1 MKNKNSLTIFDVR
14 RQKKKRFI
22 IWTLVIVIIMTTCFG
37 QAPLVSE
44 ADVDDKPED
53 YTYFQCIVDEMTK
66 DKDRK
71 FTILEIVPDTSC
83 SEFLFY
89 GADKSIRD
97 KLDWINEN
105 EQDTTIRRWF
115 GTIGGWDGAVMA
127 QSQYQLNADG
137 FSNFKFTF
145 NISRL
150 TGKKYV
156 EVENMFLNYVLT
168 DYVDFMEDR
177 LVINTKAANEVTVE
191 DVQNADFVYVS
202 TKCHDNNT
210 YTTNQFFNGYMSD
223 GEGGYQPVEA
233 SQITKY
239 TRNADGSFTEVA
251 VNSSGNAPT
260 YMDYEFVENGS
271 EKDELLRSIDGRIT
285 GANPEYLTYPSAD
298 GRGYY
303 ISRDLSW
310 AAAEAIMNATLEG
323 KTFKNGQI
331 RMMPVVFDAST
342 IGTAGNNVK
351 RMEAVVRSTITDVPT
366 DADKIISD
374 KDGNTYT
381 GYAIVK
387 NMISTVYP
395 VYNEYGAKTAV
406 MHSQYYSD
414 HLADNND
421 ADGKAIIVDGKD
433 SGENAQQVSEKDG
446 RYVTSS
452 EWEGYLAYLCQDIQY
467 GRAGNIKAKLDAEG
481 IFINAVKTGA
491 EESYTNSSGEKVYTS
506 ASTNFLIDNQAFTSR
521 QDYLNPHY
529 YAFRGTANLIP
540 QNYDTKLW
548 GVSNAPDLL
557 GKDNGNYT
565 VIDILKYLL
574 GIRDGKIKVNP
585 DPDVFGGL
593 YLKVLEIEPASVFK
607 FDTQEKIETLAA
619 AMGIAKENLVTAD
632 STGVT
637 RNMDGSYTVPDG
649 KYMIEVDCYTPNG
662 VNGLNTEFIGA
673 YDIIYIGDEKGNLN
687 TDGSGDTVYRDSSLN
702 GCLYTAYGDT
712 TTVKSELMGFLSGD
726 FAGTYRDGGVT
737 YRYLKNGG
745 TTARLSGNDL
755 TEFKTEQIKKYAAA
769 GNIVLVG
776 DLLYDGKYTYA
787 TSNMRDLLGTITET
801 PAYRG
806 NVFKYSQ
813 AIKVIY
819 AYNNQNPVFEKV
831 DVTNSISA
839 SEVSPSLTYSDEEG
853 IVNNVIRTGGAETK
867 LTYHVKMGN
876 LQEDKN
882 YRMKII
888 LDKNGDGIFSETE
901 TLDEANEIYHNHVY
915 TGAELEDMNITI
927 ELNDKFSGLFIWKII
942 IQEEDTEKVIKS
954 ETTGSVAV
962 NSRQR
967 DVEVLQIV
975 PGSLQPG
982 KTKVYD
988 ITLLM
993 AGQNDDGSYVT
1004 ADNIRNAENIK
1015 GVYHTTSGLY
1025 EMTKEQ
1031 VNSNRDITDFEKL
1044 LWQTYQAIGYKVNIT
1059 AMTTDKFNEEYGNI
1073 NDYDMVVL
1081 GFADCFG
1088 YSDVNESAAQAITD
1102 YINTGKALLFSHDTV
1117 SFTSL
1122 SAKEYLVWKN
1132 SAWSYAGDY
1141 WSPNISTRFRNLVGM
1156 NRYGVSVND
1165 AENGNEY
1172 VPESSAGT
1180 KISEIQGISNFTLM
1194 RFSSGYKYPYN
1205 PSKAVSSSSMNT
1217 TKVDKLNTGQ
1227 VTQYPFRIDESI
1239 SVAKTHAQYYQL
1251 DMELP
1256 RDAEGNAQEED
1267 KVMVWYTLAAEDGT
1281 NNYFSDTASDA
1292 INNYYIYSKANVT
1305 YTGAGHSKMLDSDG
1319 KATSISELKLFV
1331 NTIVKALAAGNFAP
1345 EVEVRNAQKSTGK
1358 YNIYIN
1364 ELAAEEDYKIVFCAT
1379 DADLYEG
1386 RGRFKAA
1393 DVVWTDD
1400 DGNDHVLIDYG
1411 NTLVSGIEQTIYIK
1425 DLQSVLSGDLYSKL
1439 ITEIQNGTADF
1450 TITAEDARGAKGTAN
1465 VGFTLRQLF
1474 WLD

>member
-44 ADVDDKPED
+44 ADVDDKPEN

-233 SQITKY
+233 PQITKY
-239 TRNADGSFTEVA
+239 TRNADGSFTEVV

-271 EKDELLRSIDGRIT
+271 EKDELLRSIDGRIN
-285 GANPEYLTYPSAD
+285 GENPEYLTYPSAD

-433 SGENAQQVSEKDG
+433 SGGNAQQVSEKDG

-481 IFINAVKTGA
+481 IFINAVKTGT
-491 EESYTNSSGEKVYTS
+491 EQPYTGSGGEKVYTS

-637 RNMDGSYTVPDG
+637 RNMDGSYTVPGG

-819 AYNNQNPVFEKV
+819 AYNNPNPVFEKV

-982 KTKVYD
+982 KTTVYD

-993 AGQNDDGSYVT
+993 AGQSDDGSYVT

-1031 VNSNRDITDFEKL
+1031 VNANRDITDFEKL

-1156 NRYGVSVND
+1156 NRYGVSAND

-1180 KISEIQGISNFTLM
+1180 KIPEIQGISNFTLM

-1205 PSKAVSSSSMNT
+1205 PSKTINSNTMNT
-1217 TKVDKLNTGQ
+1217 TKVDKLNDGQ

-1256 RDAEGNAQEED
+1256 KDAEGKAQEED
-1267 KVMVWYTLAAEDGT
+1267 KVMVWYTLEAENGA

-1292 INNYYIYSKANVT
+1292 INNYYIYSKANIT
-1305 YTGAGHSKMLDSDG
+1305 YTGAGHSKMLDSM
-1319 KATSISELKLFV
+1319 
-1331 NTIVKALAAGNFAP
+1331 
-1345 EVEVRNAQKSTGK
+1345 VRQ
-1358 YNIYIN
+1358 
-1364 ELAAEEDYKIVFCAT
+1364 
-1379 DADLYEG
+1379 
-1386 RGRFKAA
+1386 
-1393 DVVWTDD
+1393 
-1400 DGNDHVLIDYG
+1400 HP
-1411 NTLVSGIEQTIYIK
+1411 
-1425 DLQSVLSGDLYSKL
+1425 
-1439 ITEIQNGTADF
+1439 
-1450 TITAEDARGAKGTAN
+1450 
-1465 VGFTLRQLF
+1465 
-1474 WLD
+1474 

>member
-1 MKNKNSLTIFDVR
+1 
-14 RQKKKRFI
+14 
-22 IWTLVIVIIMTTCFG
+22 
-37 QAPLVSE
+37 
-44 ADVDDKPED
+44 
-53 YTYFQCIVDEMTK
+53 
-66 DKDRK
+66 
-71 FTILEIVPDTSC
+71 
-83 SEFLFY
+83 
-89 GADKSIRD
+89 
-97 KLDWINEN
+97 
-105 EQDTTIRRWF
+105 
-115 GTIGGWDGAVMA
+115 
-127 QSQYQLNADG
+127 
-137 FSNFKFTF
+137 
-145 NISRL
+145 
-150 TGKKYV
+150 
-156 EVENMFLNYVLT
+156 
-168 DYVDFMEDR
+168 
-177 LVINTKAANEVTVE
+177 
-191 DVQNADFVYVS
+191 
-202 TKCHDNNT
+202 
-210 YTTNQFFNGYMSD
+210 MSD
-223 GEGGYQPVEA
+223 GAGGYQPVEA

-271 EKDELLRSIDGRIT
+271 EKDELLRSIDGRIN
-285 GANPEYLTYPSAD
+285 GENPEYLTYPSAD

-366 DADKIISD
+366 DTDKIISD

-433 SGENAQQVSEKDG
+433 SGGNAQQVSEKDG

-481 IFINAVKTGA
+481 IFINAVKTGT
-491 EESYTNSSGEKVYTS
+491 ELSYQSSDGEKVYTS

-993 AGQNDDGSYVT
+993 AGQSDDGSYVT

-1031 VNSNRDITDFEKL
+1031 VNANRDITDFEKL

-1156 NRYGVSVND
+1156 NRYGVSAND

-1180 KISEIQGISNFTLM
+1180 KIPEIQGISNFTLM
-1194 RFSSGYKYPYN
+1194 RFSSDYKYPYN
-1205 PSKAVSSSSMNT
+1205 PSKTINSNTINT
-1217 TKVDKLNTGQ
+1217 TKVDKLNGLAI
-1227 VTQYPFRIDESI
+1227 IDL
-1239 SVAKTHAQYYQL
+1239 T
-1251 DMELP
+1251 
-1256 RDAEGNAQEED
+1256 
-1267 KVMVWYTLAAEDGT
+1267 
-1281 NNYFSDTASDA
+1281 
-1292 INNYYIYSKANVT
+1292 
-1305 YTGAGHSKMLDSDG
+1305 
-1319 KATSISELKLFV
+1319 
-1331 NTIVKALAAGNFAP
+1331 
-1345 EVEVRNAQKSTGK
+1345 
-1358 YNIYIN
+1358 
-1364 ELAAEEDYKIVFCAT
+1364 
-1379 DADLYEG
+1379 
-1386 RGRFKAA
+1386 
-1393 DVVWTDD
+1393 
-1400 DGNDHVLIDYG
+1400 
-1411 NTLVSGIEQTIYIK
+1411 
-1425 DLQSVLSGDLYSKL
+1425 
-1439 ITEIQNGTADF
+1439 
-1450 TITAEDARGAKGTAN
+1450 
-1465 VGFTLRQLF
+1465 
-1474 WLD
+1474 

>member
-1 MKNKNSLTIFDVR
+1 
-14 RQKKKRFI
+14 
-22 IWTLVIVIIMTTCFG
+22 
-37 QAPLVSE
+37 
-44 ADVDDKPED
+44 
-53 YTYFQCIVDEMTK
+53 
-66 DKDRK
+66 
-71 FTILEIVPDTSC
+71 
-83 SEFLFY
+83 
-89 GADKSIRD
+89 
-97 KLDWINEN
+97 
-105 EQDTTIRRWF
+105 
-115 GTIGGWDGAVMA
+115 
-127 QSQYQLNADG
+127 
-137 FSNFKFTF
+137 
-145 NISRL
+145 
-150 TGKKYV
+150 
-156 EVENMFLNYVLT
+156 
-168 DYVDFMEDR
+168 
-177 LVINTKAANEVTVE
+177 
-191 DVQNADFVYVS
+191 
-202 TKCHDNNT
+202 
-210 YTTNQFFNGYMSD
+210 
-223 GEGGYQPVEA
+223 
-233 SQITKY
+233 
-239 TRNADGSFTEVA
+239 
-251 VNSSGNAPT
+251 
-260 YMDYEFVENGS
+260 
-271 EKDELLRSIDGRIT
+271 
-285 GANPEYLTYPSAD
+285 
-298 GRGYY
+298 
-303 ISRDLSW
+303 
-310 AAAEAIMNATLEG
+310 
-323 KTFKNGQI
+323 
-331 RMMPVVFDAST
+331 
-342 IGTAGNNVK
+342 
-351 RMEAVVRSTITDVPT
+351 
-366 DADKIISD
+366 
-374 KDGNTYT
+374 
-381 GYAIVK
+381 
-387 NMISTVYP
+387 MISTEYP

-433 SGENAQQVSEKDG
+433 SGGNAQQVSEKDG

-481 IFINAVKTGA
+481 IFINAVKTGT
-491 EESYTNSSGEKVYTS
+491 ELSYQSSDGEKVYTS
-506 ASTNFLIDNQAFTSR
+506 ASTNFIIDNQAFTSR

-637 RNMDGSYTVPDG
+637 RNMDGSYTVPGG

-819 AYNNQNPVFEKV
+819 AYNNPNPVFEKV

-982 KTKVYD
+982 KTTVYD

-993 AGQNDDGSYVT
+993 AGQSDDGSYVT

-1031 VNSNRDITDFEKL
+1031 VNANRDITDFEKL

-1156 NRYGVSVND
+1156 NRYGVSAND

-1180 KISEIQGISNFTLM
+1180 KIPEIQGISNFTLM

-1205 PSKAVSSSSMNT
+1205 PSKTINSNTMNT
-1217 TKVDKLNTGQ
+1217 TKVDKLNDGQ

-1256 RDAEGNAQEED
+1256 KDAEGKAQEED
-1267 KVMVWYTLAAEDGT
+1267 KVMVWYTLEAENGA

-1292 INNYYIYSKANVT
+1292 INNYYIYSKANIT
-1305 YTGAGHSKMLDSDG
+1305 YTGAGHSKMLDSNG

-1400 DGNDHVLIDYG
+1400 DGNDHVLMDYG

-1425 DLQSVLSGDLYSKL
+1425 DLQSVLSSDLYSKL

-1450 TITAEDARGAKGTAN
+1450 TITAEDARDAKGTAN

>member
-44 ADVDDKPED
+44 ADVDDKPEN

-223 GEGGYQPVEA
+223 GAGGYQPVEA

-366 DADKIISD
+366 DTDKIISD

-433 SGENAQQVSEKDG
+433 SGGNAQQVSEKDG

-481 IFINAVKTGA
+481 IFINAVKTGT
-491 EESYTNSSGEKVYTS
+491 EQPYTGSGGEKVYTS

-619 AMGIAKENLVTAD
+619 AMGIAKENLVTTD

-962 NSRQR
+962 NSRER

-993 AGQNDDGSYVT
+993 AGQSDDGSYVT

-1180 KISEIQGISNFTLM
+1180 KIPEIQGISNFT
-1194 RFSSGYKYPYN
+1194 SS
-1205 PSKAVSSSSMNT
+1205 
-1217 TKVDKLNTGQ
+1217 
-1227 VTQYPFRIDESI
+1227 F
-1239 SVAKTHAQYYQL
+1239 
-1251 DMELP
+1251 
-1256 RDAEGNAQEED
+1256 
-1267 KVMVWYTLAAEDGT
+1267 
-1281 NNYFSDTASDA
+1281 
-1292 INNYYIYSKANVT
+1292 
-1305 YTGAGHSKMLDSDG
+1305 
-1319 KATSISELKLFV
+1319 
-1331 NTIVKALAAGNFAP
+1331 
-1345 EVEVRNAQKSTGK
+1345 
-1358 YNIYIN
+1358 
-1364 ELAAEEDYKIVFCAT
+1364 
-1379 DADLYEG
+1379 
-1386 RGRFKAA
+1386 
-1393 DVVWTDD
+1393 
-1400 DGNDHVLIDYG
+1400 
-1411 NTLVSGIEQTIYIK
+1411 
-1425 DLQSVLSGDLYSKL
+1425 
-1439 ITEIQNGTADF
+1439 
-1450 TITAEDARGAKGTAN
+1450 
-1465 VGFTLRQLF
+1465 
-1474 WLD
+1474 

>member
-44 ADVDDKPED
+44 ADVDDKPEN

-233 SQITKY
+233 PQITKY
-239 TRNADGSFTEVA
+239 TRNADGSFTEVV

-271 EKDELLRSIDGRIT
+271 EKDELLRSIDGRIN
-285 GANPEYLTYPSAD
+285 GENPEYLTYPSAD

-387 NMISTVYP
+387 NMISTEYP

-433 SGENAQQVSEKDG
+433 SGGNAQQVSEKDG

-481 IFINAVKTGA
+481 IFINAVKTGT
-491 EESYTNSSGEKVYTS
+491 ELSYQSSDGEKVYTS
-506 ASTNFLIDNQAFTSR
+506 ASTNFIIDNQAFTSR

-637 RNMDGSYTVPDG
+637 RNMDGSYTVPGG

-819 AYNNQNPVFEKV
+819 AYNNPNPVFEKV

-982 KTKVYD
+982 KTTVYD

-993 AGQNDDGSYVT
+993 AGQSDDGSYVT

-1031 VNSNRDITDFEKL
+1031 VNANRDITDFEKL

-1156 NRYGVSVND
+1156 NRYGVSAND

-1180 KISEIQGISNFTLM
+1180 KIPEIQGISNFTLM

-1205 PSKAVSSSSMNT
+1205 PSKTINSNTMNT
-1217 TKVDKLNTGQ
+1217 TKVDKLNDGQ

-1256 RDAEGNAQEED
+1256 KDAEGKAQEED
-1267 KVMVWYTLAAEDGT
+1267 KVMVWYTLEAENGA

-1292 INNYYIYSKANVT
+1292 
-1305 YTGAGHSKMLDSDG
+1305 
-1319 KATSISELKLFV
+1319 
-1331 NTIVKALAAGNFAP
+1331 TIIIIFTPRQILPIP
-1345 EVEVRNAQKSTGK
+1345 EQ
-1358 YNIYIN
+1358 
-1364 ELAAEEDYKIVFCAT
+1364 
-1379 DADLYEG
+1379 
-1386 RGRFKAA
+1386 
-1393 DVVWTDD
+1393 
-1400 DGNDHVLIDYG
+1400 
-1411 NTLVSGIEQTIYIK
+1411 
-1425 DLQSVLSGDLYSKL
+1425 
-1439 ITEIQNGTADF
+1439 GTARCW
-1450 TITAEDARGAKGTAN
+1450 TQM
-1465 VGFTLRQLF
+1465 VRQHP
-1474 WLD
+1474 

>member
-44 ADVDDKPED
+44 ADVDDKPEN

-433 SGENAQQVSEKDG
+433 SGGNAQQVSEKDG

-467 GRAGNIKAKLDAEG
+467 GRAGNIKAKIDAEG
-481 IFINAVKTGA
+481 IFINAVKTGT
-491 EESYTNSSGEKVYTS
+491 EQSYTGSGGEKVYTS
-506 ASTNFLIDNQAFTSR
+506 VSTNFLIDNQAFTSR

-632 STGVT
+632 SIGVT

-962 NSRQR
+962 NSRER

-993 AGQNDDGSYVT
+993 AGQSDDGSYVT

-1122 SAKEYLVWKN
+1122 SAKEYLVWKD
-1132 SAWSYAGDY
+1132 SGWSYAGDY

-1180 KISEIQGISNFTLM
+1180 KIPEIQGISNFTLM

-1205 PSKAVSSSSMNT
+1205 PSKAVSSSTMNT
-1217 TKVDKLNTGQ
+1217 TKVDKLNDGQ

-1305 YTGAGHSKMLDSDG
+1305 YTGAGHSK
-1319 KATSISELKLFV
+1319 I
-1331 NTIVKALAAGNFAP
+1331 AGF
-1345 EVEVRNAQKSTGK
+1345 RRKG
-1358 YNIYIN
+1358 NIH
-1364 ELAAEEDYKIVFCAT
+1364 K
-1379 DADLYEG
+1379 
-1386 RGRFKAA
+1386 
-1393 DVVWTDD
+1393 
-1400 DGNDHVLIDYG
+1400 
-1411 NTLVSGIEQTIYIK
+1411 
-1425 DLQSVLSGDLYSKL
+1425 
-1439 ITEIQNGTADF
+1439 
-1450 TITAEDARGAKGTAN
+1450 
-1465 VGFTLRQLF
+1465 
-1474 WLD
+1474 

>member
-44 ADVDDKPED
+44 ADVDDKPEN

-177 LVINTKAANEVTVE
+177 LVISTKAANEVTVE

-433 SGENAQQVSEKDG
+433 SGENAQQVSEKNG

-481 IFINAVKTGA
+481 IFINAVKTGT
-491 EESYTNSSGEKVYTS
+491 EQPYTGSGGEKVYTS
-506 ASTNFLIDNQAFTSR
+506 VSTNFLIDNQAFTSR

-557 GKDNGNYT
+557 GKTDGEYT

-632 STGVT
+632 SAGVT

-962 NSRQR
+962 NSRER

-993 AGQNDDGSYVT
+993 AGQSDDGSYVT

-1180 KISEIQGISNFTLM
+1180 KIPEIQGISNFTLM

-1305 YTGAGHSKMLDSDG
+1305 YTGAGHSKMLDSER
-1319 KATSISELKLFV
+1319 K
-1331 NTIVKALAAGNFAP
+1331 GNIH
-1345 EVEVRNAQKSTGK
+1345 K
-1358 YNIYIN
+1358 
-1364 ELAAEEDYKIVFCAT
+1364 
-1379 DADLYEG
+1379 
-1386 RGRFKAA
+1386 
-1393 DVVWTDD
+1393 
-1400 DGNDHVLIDYG
+1400 
-1411 NTLVSGIEQTIYIK
+1411 
-1425 DLQSVLSGDLYSKL
+1425 
-1439 ITEIQNGTADF
+1439 
-1450 TITAEDARGAKGTAN
+1450 
-1465 VGFTLRQLF
+1465 
-1474 WLD
+1474 

>member
-44 ADVDDKPED
+44 ADVDDKPEN

-233 SQITKY
+233 PQITKY
-239 TRNADGSFTEVA
+239 TRNADGSFTEVV

-271 EKDELLRSIDGRIT
+271 EKDELLRSIDGRIN
-285 GANPEYLTYPSAD
+285 GENPEYLTYPSAD

-433 SGENAQQVSEKDG
+433 SGGNAQQVSEKDG

-481 IFINAVKTGA
+481 IFINAVKTGT
-491 EESYTNSSGEKVYTS
+491 EQPYTGSGGEKVYTS

-637 RNMDGSYTVPDG
+637 RNMDGSYTVPGG
-649 KYMIEVDCYTPNG
+649 KYMTEVDCYTPNG

-915 TGAELEDMNITI
+915 TGAELEDMNTI

-942 IQEEDTEKVIKS
+942 IQEEDTEKAIKS

-982 KTKVYD
+982 KTTVYD

-993 AGQNDDGSYVT
+993 AGQSDDGSYVT

-1156 NRYGVSVND
+1156 NRYGVSAND

-1180 KISEIQGISNFTLM
+1180 KIPEIQGISNFTLM

-1205 PSKAVSSSSMNT
+1205 PSKTINSNTMNT
-1217 TKVDKLNTGQ
+1217 TKVDKLNDGQ

-1256 RDAEGNAQEED
+1256 KDAEGKAQEED
-1267 KVMVWYTLAAEDGT
+1267 KVMVWYTLEAENGA

-1292 INNYYIYSKANVT
+1292 INNYYIYSKANIT